1 VTVSQDHDQIGN
13 RAAGDRLSQTLD
25 EGGMAIAAV
34 LTVLAPFTPMLFMGE
49 EWAASTPWQ
58 FFTSHPEAELGAA
71 TARGR
76 KAEFARMGWDE
87 SLVPDPQDPETFL
100 RSKLRW
106 DEKDAGTHA
115 RILRLYREL
124 LALRRARPELTDPDF
139 HALTASA
146 DDGGRWF
153 RLRRGSTEILVNFS
167 AEPARLPVD
176 GSRRVLL
183 STDAAASS
191 DDGFVAL
198 PPRSAVVVASSAD

>member
-1 VTVSQDHDQIGN
+1 
-13 RAAGDRLSQTLD
+13 
-25 EGGMAIAAV
+25 
-34 LTVLAPFTPMLFMGE
+34 MLFMGE

-115 RILRLYREL
+115 RILELYRDL
-124 LALRRARPELTDPDF
+124 LALRRARPDSPTR
-139 HALTASA
+139 TST
-146 DDGGRWF
+146 
-153 RLRRGSTEILVNFS
+153 RLDRDCRR
-167 AEPARLPVD
+167 
-176 GSRRVLL
+176 RRAMVP
-183 STDAAASS
+183 AAAW
-191 DDGFVAL
+191 
-198 PPRSAVVVASSAD
+198 RH